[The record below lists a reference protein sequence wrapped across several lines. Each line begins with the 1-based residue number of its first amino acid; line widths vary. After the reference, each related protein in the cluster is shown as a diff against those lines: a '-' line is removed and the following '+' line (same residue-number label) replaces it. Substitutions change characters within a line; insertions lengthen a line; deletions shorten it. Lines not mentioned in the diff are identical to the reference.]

1 MIRKQFY
8 VDPHHDYLLK
18 KLARAT
24 GTSEAELVRR
34 ALEAHLNTG
43 MATGHNPGA
52 WDAERAFIESRIKS
66 SARRFTHLE
75 KAVEPGRGMTS
86 MTAKIL
92 VDTNV
97 LVYAYDLSD
106 PKKQTQALKVLD
118 TSGL

>member
-8 VDPHHDYLLK
+8 LDPHHDYLLK

-52 WDAERAFIESRIKS
+52 WDAEKAFIESRIKM
-66 SARRFTHLE
+66 LGE
-75 KAVEPGRGMTS
+75 AVHPSGKSGRTWQRND
-86 MTAKIL
+86 L
-92 VDTNV
+92 
-97 LVYAYDLSD
+97 YDR
-106 PKKQTQALKVLD
+106 
-118 TSGL
+118 